1 MATMNSVIEELT
13 GLKPNVYSEED
24 KYKWISRLDGMIS
37 AEVFRHEEPV
47 KYAIPEDAD
56 KELLVTAPF
65 DDIYVLY
72 CAAMVDFYN
81 REYTA
86 YNNSVMMFN
95 ERFEAFKSYYIQ
107 RHRTCNAANFRN
119 VMG

>member
-1 MATMNSVIEELT
+1 MATMNGVIEDLAN
-13 GLKPNVYSEED
+13 LKPNVYSEED

-37 AEVFRHEEPV
+37 AEVFRDAEPV
-47 KYAIPEDAD
+47 KYEIPEDAD
-56 KELLVTAPF
+56 KELLVGPPY

-81 REYTA
+81 REYSA

-95 ERFEAFKSYYIQ
+95 ERFEAYKSYYIQ
-107 RHRTCNAANFRN
+107 RHRTCKAANFRN
-119 VMG
+119 IMV